1 MFYRSGTDSHLEKI
15 RQIKNLTWGT
25 IGLSCQI
32 SPRSNFKRQN
42 LLDFWRGR
50 PQKNKKKN
58 NCWFSSAQRLA
69 TLIVS
74 LCGILYVVAS
84 AVLRSDSWE
93 SKGDGRSVTIGSL
106 QETEERP
113 EAVERWRHRWRHVTL
128 WRQSRHSRDIAIG
141 NSTPTSHIIFSSE
154 RTSRLPPNS
163 TITRWYSTQRHCVK
177 GCHVALI
184 NIWTRKPS

>member
-1 MFYRSGTDSHLEKI
+1 MFYRSGTDDSHLEKI

-93 SKGDGRSVTIGSL
+93 SKGDGPSVTIGSL
-106 QETEERP
+106 QETEERGQRQSNGD
-113 EAVERWRHRWRHVTL
+113 VTDDVTWLYDVSHVTVV
-128 WRQSRHSRDIAIG
+128 
-141 NSTPTSHIIFSSE
+141 
-154 RTSRLPPNS
+154 TSRLE
-163 TITRWYSTQRHCVK
+163 TVHRRRI
-177 GCHVALI
+177 
-184 NIWTRKPS
+184 